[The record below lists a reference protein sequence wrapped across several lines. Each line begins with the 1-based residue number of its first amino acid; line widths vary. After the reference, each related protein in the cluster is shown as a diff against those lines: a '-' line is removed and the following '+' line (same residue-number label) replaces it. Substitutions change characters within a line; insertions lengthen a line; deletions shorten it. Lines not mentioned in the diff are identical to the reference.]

1 MTGAWS
7 SSGPPRSKREK
18 IRGEEWPEAHVSG
31 LFRYVTV
38 TIDGNGGKLRFLRR
52 PRLTVI

>member
-1 MTGAWS
+1 
-7 SSGPPRSKREK
+7 K